1 MSISPQRSLITCLHA
16 PHGEQNPS
24 KSLAIAIAL
33 NFLSP
38 SDIALKIAV
47 LSAQIVKL

>member
-1 MSISPQRSLITCLHA
+1 MICLQA
-16 PHGEQNPS
+16 PHGVMKSGE
-24 KSLAIAIAL
+24 SLAIAIAL

-47 LSAQIVKL
+47 RSAQIVKP